1 MKEKFSDTAIL
12 FFSREMEQEARVKE
26 LATRHNRHVCQTL
39 IRSSLQTAHASHLP
53 VITCYQQSGN
63 SFGERF
69 VNALEQAFA
78 QGYQYVIAI
87 GNDSPLLTSQILSTT
102 ASLLRENDLVV
113 GPSTDGGVY
122 LIGIARHTFQR
133 NVFLNF
139 PWQTERVQDEFR
151 NWTVSSQLRSCWLS
165 ALADL
170 DTAEDL
176 LMFLKMS
183 PGHKVARW
191 IRAVITQ
198 EKQTGSTHTIHPK
211 NCMPPGTHTLR
222 APPLVR

>member
-87 GNDSPLLTSQILSTT
+87 GNDSPLLTSQTLRTT
-102 ASLLRENDLVV
+102 ASLLRENDLVL

-133 NVFLNF
+133 HALLN
-139 PWQTERVQDEFR
+139 
-151 NWTVSSQLRSCWLS
+151 
-165 ALADL
+165 
-170 DTAEDL
+170 
-176 LMFLKMS
+176 
-183 PGHKVARW
+183 
-191 IRAVITQ
+191 
-198 EKQTGSTHTIHPK
+198 
-211 NCMPPGTHTLR
+211 
-222 APPLVR
+222 